1 MTVKPADGRARFCAW
16 AVFVSMAGTTMAFQV
31 YHSVELGR
39 MPWPLAVL
47 YGVVPLCI
55 SMLLIEVVSGWDG
68 APKWTPAAAYL
79 IIAGAMFLSAAAT
92 GAVVLRAA
100 PPHSSLLFG
109 VLLDGAAILAARFL
123 MTAAKRT
130 TAAEAAALE
139 SAARADR
146 AALEEAAEAER
157 AARRQ
162 AEAAAAEAVAKAEAE
177 REAAQAEAARAVAKA
192 EALTRQLAA
201 AGNGQGG
208 NGQGGNGGRKPPGDG
223 NGTREQQA
231 ADGTEEV
238 EGAPADLDSEARVL
252 WYLDRGLSAS
262 RAGIKAGLTD
272 SRGRQIARLRKP
284 APRGIDQGGSQ

>member
-1 MTVKPADGRARFCAW
+1 MTVQAANGRARFCAW

-55 SMLLIEVVSGWDG
+55 SMLLIEVVSGWEA

-123 MTAAKRT
+123 MTAARRT
-130 TAAEAAALE
+130 AK
-139 SAARADR
+139 
-146 AALEEAAEAER
+146 
-157 AARRQ
+157 

-177 REAAQAEAARAVAKA
+177 RDAARAEAARAVAEA
-192 EALTRQLAA
+192 EALTRQLPA

-208 NGQGGNGGRKPPGDG
+208 SGKRKPPGNG
-223 NGTREQQA
+223 NPDRSNDDRKREP
-231 ADGTEEV
+231 EEA
-238 EGAPADLDSEARVL
+238 EEAPADLDSEARVL
-252 WYLDRGLSAS
+252 WYLDKGYSAS
-262 RAGIKAGLTD
+262 QAGIRAGLTD
-272 SRGRQIARLRKP
+272 SRGRQIARVARE
-284 APRGIDQGGSQ
+284 APKGIDQGGSQ